1 MEKILIIS
9 GKKRYRIV
17 DEYDNELGVIV
28 IDPKDINILKRMKI
42 AKDKILAYIDE
53 ASTIAGIEDDDVAI
67 EKITAI
73 DDEIKQTVNG
83 LFNYD
88 VSAVF
93 FGETSCLSTSN
104 GITFIERFLDAIIPV
119 LEKEFGKEMDAS
131 SKRINKY
138 TEQYHK

>member
-1 MEKILIIS
+1 MEKILITS
-9 GKKRYRIV
+9 GKKRYQIV

-28 IDPKDINILKRMKI
+28 IDPKDINILKRMEI
-42 AKDKILAYIDE
+42 AKDEILAYIDE
-53 ASTIAGIEDDDVAI
+53 ASTIAGTEDDNAAI

-73 DDEIKQTVNG
+73 DDKIKQAVNR

-93 FGETSCLSTSN
+93 FGEINCLSTSN

-119 LEKEFGKEMDAS
+119 LEKEFSKEMDAS
-131 SKRINKY
+131 SKRISKY